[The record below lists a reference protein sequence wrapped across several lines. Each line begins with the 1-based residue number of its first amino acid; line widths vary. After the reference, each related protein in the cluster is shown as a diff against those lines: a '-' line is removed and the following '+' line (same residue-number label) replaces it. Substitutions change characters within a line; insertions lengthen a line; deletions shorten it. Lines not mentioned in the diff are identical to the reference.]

1 MLHRISTAL
10 VKRLE
15 EFGITSESNRDVYL
29 FGMHQILLLL
39 INLMS
44 MTAIGIL
51 FHQLWQCLL
60 YMVLFIPLRI
70 YAGGFHACSPYRCYF
85 YSIGCII
92 IAMLLV
98 RFDCLGFLFCG
109 ILSTFCGIVIFLLAP
124 VEDHNKPLEDV
135 EIIHYRVRT
144 QIVLVVEGMLL
155 IVFESLDWRTGTV
168 SITLAFSTM
177 CLLLLIGKAKNIL
190 RKERF
195 Y

>member
-1 MLHRISTAL
+1 M
-10 VKRLE
+10 KRAIQKKVFQTLAAASKKMAE
-15 EFGITSESNRDVYL
+15 ANANSACIL
-29 FGMHQILLLL
+29 WMHQPKLPE
-39 INLMS
+39 
-44 MTAIGIL
+44 
-51 FHQLWQCLL
+51 
-60 YMVLFIPLRI
+60 VVKKLRK
-70 YAGGFHACSPYRCYF
+70 FL
-85 YSIGCII
+85 GCII

-195 Y
+195 YENQI